1 MSLSEPFSISYA
13 ILPNADQSSSALS
26 ALIYEFEENIIKE
39 NVQKTAI
46 FNRFLNFI
54 NLFYPKK

>member
-1 MSLSEPFSISYA
+1 
-13 ILPNADQSSSALS
+13 LPNADQSSSALS